1 MFLSL
6 GLPGAGMEV
15 CLPAA
20 SRIVFAVI
28 CMGFK
33 RFWLFFV
40 CSSLFF
46 AVIYMGFK
54 ELLFFLFDSTA
65 LGEYD
70 LQKHLVK

>member
-15 CLPAA
+15 CFRAA
-20 SRIVFAVI
+20 FRIVFAVI

-33 RFWLFFV
+33 RFCMVFV

-46 AVIYMGFK
+46 AAIYMGFK
-54 ELLFFLFDSTA
+54 ELLFFLFDSTWV
-65 LGEYD
+65 LRSD